1 MGKTLGGRVTGRV
14 AKVKVMNLIKFI
26 IQQKQDEWRKITIIF
41 YLGSERSLSRKKEK
55 EREQWLMWH

>member
-1 MGKTLGGRVTGRV
+1 V

-26 IQQKQDEWRKITIIF
+26 IQQKQEEWRKITIIF